1 MNVPIKS
8 GSAKKAKG
16 EKKNSN
22 IEIRGTVK
30 QKLKVTINEAAVQKK
45 TKRIVNALTERI
57 EQQELMRPH
66 QQMVKNLTEEIET
79 LRAEAKAYEED
90 REVTCQVEFDHAHR
104 EVRYRRMDTGKIVDS
119 LSRSMT
125 DEDADMVKGST
136 MKKGKLGTPVLTPAE
151 AIAVARQESDAEEKA
166 EGGENTDQPSGS
178 A

>member
-1 MNVPIKS
+1 MNVPIKHAS
-8 GSAKKAKG
+8 PKKSKG

-45 TKRIVNALTERI
+45 QKRIVNALTERV

-79 LRAEAKAYEED
+79 LRAEAKAYEEE

-125 DEDADMVKGST
+125 DEDTDMPKKVVKPADG
-136 MKKGKLGTPVLTPAE
+136 PPALTPAA
-151 AIAVARQESDAEEKA
+151 AIAKARQESDAGEKND
-166 EGGENTDQPSGS
+166 GGENADQPSGT